1 MAKLNGKVALITGA
15 AVGLGEGIAEAYAK
29 YVAKMLIDFAKN
41 MMLKL
46 LLLLPM

>member
-29 YVAKMLIDFAKN
+29 WSKDLYGRYFRGGSDN
-41 MMLKL
+41 C
-46 LLLLPM
+46 